1 MPLSLSSAQGTQ
13 GAAPLAPRPALIG
26 QAHSPFLA
34 RLQPGAHLLEAGCG
48 AGEDLHHFRE
58 LGFMVTAFDASLSQA
73 SAASRLCG
81 QPVRVCRFEQ
91 MHNVLPYDGIWASGS
106 LPCLTEDALAP
117 ALMHL
122 AGLLK
127 PQGPLYCSFP
137 YGESEPA
144 SPLPPSQE
152 EYPLLTRLDE
162 ARLTQLIAPLPFEL
176 HQSWCSQDAVHGRW
190 LHALLIRDPNPATI
204 NQYRGRRSRQGARRD
219 SASR

>member
-1 MPLSLSSAQGTQ
+1 MPLPQSPTQ
-13 GAAPLAPRPALIG
+13 SAAPLAPRPALIG

-106 LPCLTEDALAP
+106 LPCLTEDELAP

-137 YGESEPA
+137 YGDSEPG
-144 SPLPPSQE
+144 SSLPPS
-152 EYPLLTRLDE
+152 
-162 ARLTQLIAPLPFEL
+162 
-176 HQSWCSQDAVHGRW
+176 H
-190 LHALLIRDPNPATI
+190 
-204 NQYRGRRSRQGARRD
+204 
-219 SASR
+219 

>member
-1 MPLSLSSAQGTQ
+1 MSPTPLPH
-13 GAAPLAPRPALIG
+13 APAPAHDAAPRPALVAG
-26 QAHSPFLA
+26 AHALFLA
-34 RLQPGAHLLEAGCG
+34 LLGSGRHLLEAGCG
-48 AGEDLHHFRE
+48 AGEDLRLFRQQG
-58 LGFMVTAFDASLSQA
+58 LTVTAFDASRAQA
-73 SAASRLCG
+73 AAASRLCG

-106 LPCLTEDALAP
+106 LPCLTEDELAP

-162 ARLTQLIAPLPFEL
+162 ARMTQLIAPLPFEL
-176 HQSWCSQDAVHGRW
+176 HQSWCSQNAVHGRW